1 ENLLA
6 ELPGIDKLYGYSEDG
21 YAAVTVSFAVGTP
34 LEAAKT
40 RLYDKIGSN
49 VSNRPYGVGDIS
61 IQSIN
66 PEELPQAV
74 FALTYSGAS
83 LSEVEQGMYLRSIA
97 YQLREELKLVPNTS
111 TIEIL
116 GGYVNSVNIEL
127 SPTKLDSL
135 GLSTDVVKQAIQARL
150 GKQSLSVIDS
160 SGSLT
165 SIAIVDTQDTVE
177 ALGELIIT
185 QAKDGVSIR
194 IRDIATIN
202 RGPSRPSSYY
212 SFQKVNSV
220 ADSAVFLGISK
231 KQGSNAVGVVE
242 ALLER
247 LDEIR
252 PTLPSNI
259 SIEIIQNEG
268 ETAREATDELLF
280 HLILS
285 IVIVFAV
292 LVVFLGLKNATNAA
306 FCIPMV
312 LGIVFIVAFI
322 FSIDINR
329 ITLFALILSLGI
341 LVDDSIVVVEN
352 NARHLSL
359 RHQNGKTRKQA
370 LLDSVREVGVSIILS
385 TVTRILSFLGMFA
398 VTGMMGDYMRPI
410 PVFASIALTASL
422 FVAFSINPFLAN
434 FLSKR
439 SEKSGKTESEHS
451 EDTEDSAI
459 LNRYTKLL
467 SQFIGQDAAKK
478 RRRKWLKPAF
488 WIALILVI
496 SIPIVLD
503 VFRARMLP
511 KADKDQVYLWIDLPR
526 STSVDTTQEATKL
539 AGDFFTASGSLPEAL
554 QIVESVSSVS
564 GNRFLPDFS
573 NLFRGTLDRTRPN
586 QASLR
591 INLIGAKERSLSSEK
606 FVIAVRPL
614 LRAKLLEQFPDA
626 TLRLLEDPP
635 GPPTIATLHIKAKG
649 PADASI
655 DSLTK
660 FSEMLEGVVRNIAE
674 KQHIE
679 DLSNTVSRPMSQ
691 IVVHLDQQRLNE
703 RNVDRSRVESAIA
716 TTFTDATLGLV
727 GTDETVLE
735 PIPIVLSFAKAHRS
749 QDSLKNLIVMNRLGS
764 PVRLDEIASFE
775 TDWVRREIYT
785 ENRSTTINLYAEMGA
800 NSVVY
805 PVLALYGAFE
815 KPEIEAAG
823 FRKIGSN
830 PYGIQFESLADGRE
844 YNLEW
849 GGEWEL
855 TMDTFRDM
863 GTAMILSLLAI
874 YFLVV
879 AEFRSFRIGG
889 IIMMT
894 FLFSFFGIFPGFGLL
909 YLTSEV
915 YFTATA
921 MIGAIA
927 LGGIVVGNAII
938 LLDYVEQLRRE
949 GHDLEYSVLEG
960 SKKRF
965 IPVMLTSIAAVLGS
979 MIITSDP
986 VWSGLAWSIIFGLSA
1001 SAILT
1006 LILVPVF
1013 FYDLE
1018 LRRKPHVEIE

>member
-1 ENLLA
+1 
-6 ELPGIDKLYGYSEDG
+6 
-21 YAAVTVSFAVGTP
+21 
-34 LEAAKT
+34 
-40 RLYDKIGSN
+40 
-49 VSNRPYGVGDIS
+49 
-61 IQSIN
+61 
-66 PEELPQAV
+66 
-74 FALTYSGAS
+74 
-83 LSEVEQGMYLRSIA
+83 M
-97 YQLREELKLVPNTS
+97 
-111 TIEIL
+111 
-116 GGYVNSVNIEL
+116 
-127 SPTKLDSL
+127 
-135 GLSTDVVKQAIQARL
+135 
-150 GKQSLSVIDS
+150 
-160 SGSLT
+160 
-165 SIAIVDTQDTVE
+165 
-177 ALGELIIT
+177 
-185 QAKDGVSIR
+185 
-194 IRDIATIN
+194 
-202 RGPSRPSSYY
+202 
-212 SFQKVNSV
+212 
-220 ADSAVFLGISK
+220 
-231 KQGSNAVGVVE
+231 
-242 ALLER
+242 
-247 LDEIR
+247 
-252 PTLPSNI
+252 
-259 SIEIIQNEG
+259 
-268 ETAREATDELLF
+268 
-280 HLILS
+280 
-285 IVIVFAV
+285 
-292 LVVFLGLKNATNAA
+292 
-306 FCIPMV
+306 
-312 LGIVFIVAFI
+312 
-322 FSIDINR
+322 
-329 ITLFALILSLGI
+329 
-341 LVDDSIVVVEN
+341 
-352 NARHLSL
+352 
-359 RHQNGKTRKQA
+359 
-370 LLDSVREVGVSIILS
+370 
-385 TVTRILSFLGMFA
+385 
-398 VTGMMGDYMRPI
+398 
-410 PVFASIALTASL
+410 
-422 FVAFSINPFLAN
+422 
-434 FLSKR
+434 
-439 SEKSGKTESEHS
+439 
-451 EDTEDSAI
+451 
-459 LNRYTKLL
+459 
-467 SQFIGQDAAKK
+467 
-478 RRRKWLKPAF
+478 
-488 WIALILVI
+488 
-496 SIPIVLD
+496 
-503 VFRARMLP
+503 
-511 KADKDQVYLWIDLPR
+511 
-526 STSVDTTQEATKL
+526 
-539 AGDFFTASGSLPEAL
+539 
-554 QIVESVSSVS
+554 
-564 GNRFLPDFS
+564 
-573 NLFRGTLDRTRPN
+573 
-586 QASLR
+586 
-591 INLIGAKERSLSSEK
+591 
-606 FVIAVRPL
+606 
-614 LRAKLLEQFPDA
+614 EQFPDA

-949 GHDLEYSVLEG
+949 GHDLEYSVLE
-960 SKKRF
+960 
-965 IPVMLTSIAAVLGS
+965 
-979 MIITSDP
+979 
-986 VWSGLAWSIIFGLSA
+986 
-1001 SAILT
+1001 
-1006 LILVPVF
+1006 
-1013 FYDLE
+1013 
-1018 LRRKPHVEIE
+1018 